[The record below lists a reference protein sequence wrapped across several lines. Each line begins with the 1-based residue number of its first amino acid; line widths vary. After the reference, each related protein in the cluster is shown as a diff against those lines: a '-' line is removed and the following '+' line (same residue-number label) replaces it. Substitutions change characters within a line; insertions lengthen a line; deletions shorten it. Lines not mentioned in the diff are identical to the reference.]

1 MSMRPNTLIGS
12 ALMLVCTKTTAHA
25 GFYVDTS
32 RHIVFVANS
41 GELEF
46 MFLDHIGHIEY
57 TQGVD
62 MNHPNSR
69 AAIKVTNDSLVED
82 NTYKNTSIYHV
93 HNGDINTGQIDSFAN
108 SAINTNFT
116 IDQPTTIQIFSE
128 ITGFY
133 QPVRDTYSLILKN
146 TTDNSTILNL
156 EAPPPNSMIELHL
169 DPGTYNLVEYHEMAA
184 VNTPRPRIRSF
195 DVFTSVSVVPAPAT
209 LAALAP
215 LGIAA
220 ARRRR

>member
-1 MSMRPNTLIGS
+1 MRLNTQIGTALIL
-12 ALMLVCTKTTAHA
+12 ACTNATVHA

-46 MFLDHIGHIEY
+46 MFLDYIGHIEY

-82 NTYKNTSIYHV
+82 DTYKNTSIYHV
-93 HNGDINTGQIDSFAN
+93 HNGDINPGQIDSFAN

-133 QPVRDTYSLILKN
+133 QPFRDTYSLILEN
-146 TTDNSTILNL
+146 TRDNSTILNL
-156 EAPPPNSMIELHL
+156 EAPPPNSTIELHL
-169 DPGTYNLVEYHEMAA
+169 DPGTYNLVEYHEMTAM
-184 VNTPRPRIRSF
+184 NTPRPRIRSF
-195 DVFTSVSVVPAPAT
+195 EVFTSVSVVPSPAT
-209 LAALAP
+209 LATLTPLA
-215 LGIAA
+215 IAA
-220 ARRRR
+220 TRRKR